1 MRKFPSEK
9 KKGFVGT
16 VIIHSGAIIILL
28 IVGLSIP
35 PIPPEE
41 EGIIVNFGTDMT
53 GMGFIEPSA
62 SSAMEEAAPPPAS
75 PPPQAADDVALTEE
89 EPLLTQNNEEAPEVK
104 KVDPDAEKK
113 RLERLE
119 AEKRRREELEAER
132 IRKEQEEIERQRIA
146 AEQAR
151 IEAERKRQEDI
162 MNRTRN
168 ALANAKNTG
177 TNSTSEGVA
186 GGEGNQGSPTGSVE
200 SQNRGE
206 GRGTGNAGISYSL
219 AGRGVQNLPLPR
231 YDYQGGGRV
240 VVEVSVDRSGRVT
253 NAVPGFRGSN
263 TLDEYLLRVAREAAL
278 EARFEPKDDAP
289 EIQKGTI
296 TYNFVLK

>member
-62 SSAMEEAAPPPAS
+62 SSAMEEVAPLPAS

-162 MNRTRN
+162 MDRTRN
-168 ALANAKNTG
+168 ALANAKNAG

-219 AGRGVQNLPLPR
+219 AGRGVQKLPLPR

-240 VVEVSVDRSGRVT
+240 VVEVSVDRSGKVT
-253 NAVPGFRGSN
+253 KAVPGIKGSN
-263 TLDEYLLRVAREAAL
+263 TLVDYLLRVAKEAAL

-289 EIQKGTI
+289 EIQTGTI

>member
-62 SSAMEEAAPPPAS
+62 SSAMEEVAPLPAS

-162 MNRTRN
+162 MDRTRN
-168 ALANAKNTG
+168 ALANAKNAG

-219 AGRGVQNLPLPR
+219 AGRGVQKLPLPR

-240 VVEVSVDRSGRVT
+240 VVEVSVDRSGKVT
-253 NAVPGFRGSN
+253 KAVPGIKGSN
-263 TLDEYLLRVAREAAL
+263 TLVDYLLRVAKEAAL

-289 EIQKGTI
+289 EIQIGTI